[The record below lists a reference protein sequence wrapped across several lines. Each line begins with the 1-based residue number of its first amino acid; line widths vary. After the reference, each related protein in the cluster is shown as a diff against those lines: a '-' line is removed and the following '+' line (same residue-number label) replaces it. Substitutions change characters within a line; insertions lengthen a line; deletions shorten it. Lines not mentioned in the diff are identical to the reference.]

1 MTIETRLANM
11 KRYLEQAL
19 KQPNKNKLYIE
30 DLQLSIPMFEEAI
43 RNNKVV
49 VQKGFVLFTVFSDSE

>member
-1 MTIETRLANM
+1 MTIEIRLSNM

-30 DLQLSIPMFEEAI
+30 DLQLSIPMFEEAV

-49 VQKGFVLFTVFSDSE
+49 VQKGFVDSE

>member
-1 MTIETRLANM
+1 MIIETRLANM
-11 KRYLEQAL
+11 KKYLEKAL

-30 DLQLSIPMFEEAI
+30 DLQLSIRMFEEAI

-49 VQKGFVLFTVFSDSE
+49 VQKGFVDSE